1 MVQVVVDGRDLKSMR
16 QFEDLFDI
24 VEPVVILDDEPISD
38 SFRKAAEILFE
49 ALTCFFFIPIC
60 VLQDIPTQYC
70 KEKVHTFA
78 PEIFL

>member
-1 MVQVVVDGRDLKSMR
+1 MYSQIIIARLSLKCSKNFDLLIFKGSY
-16 QFEDLFDI
+16 L
-24 VEPVVILDDEPISD
+24 PLSYKCLLHKLC
-38 SFRKAAEILFE
+38 S
-49 ALTCFFFIPIC
+49 C